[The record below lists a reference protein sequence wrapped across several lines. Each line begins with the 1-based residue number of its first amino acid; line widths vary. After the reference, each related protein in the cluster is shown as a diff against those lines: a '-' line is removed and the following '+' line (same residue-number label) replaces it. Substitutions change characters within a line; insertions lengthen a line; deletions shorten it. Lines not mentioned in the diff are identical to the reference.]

1 MPVGHTHQRT
11 GVETEEK
18 ESLVLE
24 LEAFAAKDFSESG
37 AAGVAPFRFMVAKGY
52 VVGYF
57 QQVKARFHF
66 FHGGT
71 VAFFGQVARH
81 QDKVDTVGGI
91 NLCHGTQQVLCGIRI
106 VRGQMNVRQLGKTE
120 CPLLC
125 LHPQGEQA
133 SHQDNY

>member
-1 MPVGHTHQRT
+1 MVGD
-11 GVETEEK
+11 
-18 ESLVLE
+18 L
-24 LEAFAAKDFSESG
+24 
-37 AAGVAPFRFMVAKGY
+37 
-52 VVGYF
+52 

-66 FHGGT
+66 FHGST

-125 LHPQGEQA
+125 LHPQGEQV
-133 SHQDNY
+133 SHQDDY